1 MAAGERHGG
10 AAEELHART
19 AALAA
24 PCSSGGGAWRQRG
37 RGMAVRWR
45 GVAARRWRGSSRA
58 RSSPYFGDFFL
69 RFCDVNFWRF
79 CHVNFWRFCDVNL

>member
-45 GVAARRWRGSSRA
+45 GVAVRRRRGSSRA
-58 RSSPYFGDFFL
+58 RSSPYFGDFFFEIL
-69 RFCDVNFWRF
+69 WCKFLEILSCKF
-79 CHVNFWRFCDVNL
+79 LEIL